1 MSNIERWEEV
11 LQTLKDRNGKYL
23 TAKTSG
29 GDISQAI
36 REKERQN
43 IYWTK

>member
-11 LQTLKDRNGKYL
+11 LQTLKDGNAKYL

-29 GDISQAI
+29 GDIS
-36 REKERQN
+36 
-43 IYWTK
+43 